1 MELIRK
7 SCLVGNNIFLI
18 GSVNKRRFLSSF
30 FSFTWLCVCLRG
42 MKVKGKGNRTIGA
55 LVE

>member
-1 MELIRK
+1 MSYRESDK
-7 SCLVGNNIFLI
+7 G
-18 GSVNKRRFLSSF
+18 RFLSSF